1 MQTSLKIFIY
11 KLKRHFHFFKTGL
24 MRGLIGQVK
33 YKFPAKELK
42 IIAITGTDGKTTSS
56 TLLYHVLKKANKK
69 VALISTVAAYIGAEK
84 IKTGLHVT
92 SPDPYQLQK
101 LLRKMVDSKVEYLVL
116 EVTSHGAYQYRT
128 WGIKP
133 LIAGLTNIDH
143 EHLDYHLTPE
153 KYLKAKVLILN
164 KANKVVINNQDSNY
178 QLIRANLNHQTEQI
192 LGYKNQDGISLEVSK
207 AIKDGF
213 VEDYNKTNARLVYT
227 IAKELEVSDQQVV
240 KAFTSFPV
248 IPGRMQEIATK
259 KPYRII
265 IDFAHTPQGLEAALT
280 ALSSQLKDKN
290 GRLITIYGAAGLR
303 DSKKRPIMGEIGAR
317 LADLVIFTAED
328 PRTEDVWSI
337 IRQLKENLH
346 QDLDKVMSIADRKEA
361 IDFALTKL
369 AKKGDIIAIL
379 GKGHEQSMCFG
390 KKEYPWNDAS
400 VVKEI
405 LKT

>member
-240 KAFTSFPV
+240 KAFTSFPG

-361 IDFALTKL
+361 IDFAVTKL